1 MLDKKICSK
10 NAFRSSVDSSTDLL
24 ASILSKLENSKF
36 YLNFIETDPIIGNSN
51 NPQKVRQ
58 AKQRAIKKKIKN
70 IINTASQQSL
80 SLSGLKRLGHYFWNA
95 PLNNVCSPTICKQK
109 IDFDTTNSLHNNNNS
124 YFRIIRKSKNH
135 RCIHGLR
142 RTGT

>member
-58 AKQRAIKKKIKN
+58 AKQRAIKTKIKN

-80 SLSGLKRLGHYFWNA
+80 SLSGLKRLGHYF
-95 PLNNVCSPTICKQK
+95 
-109 IDFDTTNSLHNNNNS
+109 
-124 YFRIIRKSKNH
+124 
-135 RCIHGLR
+135 
-142 RTGT
+142 